1 VQHGAGSAAAALE
14 AAAGALTEALQPCDS
29 IHAEATRAA
38 RLALEVA
45 TPLSVAEHAEV
56 AEAAAARKE
65 AEVAAKAA
73 EVRLPTSLHT
83 PQPGCAWDV
92 GTAAS

>member
-65 AEVAAKAA
+65 AEASKRQTTAAAKAA
-73 EVRLPTSLHT
+73 E
-83 PQPGCAWDV
+83 
-92 GTAAS
+92 AAAKQV